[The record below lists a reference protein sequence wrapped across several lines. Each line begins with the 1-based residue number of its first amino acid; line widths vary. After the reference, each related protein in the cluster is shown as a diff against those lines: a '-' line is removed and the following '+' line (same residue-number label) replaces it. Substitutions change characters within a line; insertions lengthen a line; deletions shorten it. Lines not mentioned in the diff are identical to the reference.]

1 MKIQINFDLL
11 SKIKEANT
19 GMSLKRSACKMLV
32 GTACTTALTLPY
44 IMNDTSNGEDF
55 GMNFLMILLAQTI
68 YTINSNKLF
77 ADKYKEIAS
86 IKLNKVLSLLG
97 NLDLN
102 VNYEDLLNAY
112 TYCTEYE
119 DSYDEG
125 FLPKI
130 VQRKYFLIPFSDGC
144 EINDISLIQEHV
156 LGSNVYDISCGR
168 KEKKLELSLQRA

>member
-32 GTACTTALTLPY
+32 GTACTTALAFPY
-44 IMNDTSNGEDF
+44 IMNDASNGEDF

-86 IKLNKVLSLLG
+86 ISSNLSLTSTSHSSAKFITLSD
-97 NLDLN
+97 NPK
-102 VNYEDLLNAY
+102 
-112 TYCTEYE
+112 
-119 DSYDEG
+119 
-125 FLPKI
+125 FL
-130 VQRKYFLIPFSDGC
+130 YALIFNSS
-144 EINDISLIQEHV
+144 IIFSLIYIIYII
-156 LGSNVYDISCGR
+156 LYFN
-168 KEKKLELSLQRA
+168 